1 MSKAVEL
8 GEYSDYA
15 YAAVFP
21 GLGILSTTHE
31 GIITLYR
38 DDDNDQGFIVYEAD
52 SPITALAC
60 TNDSI
65 LISCGETLKVNRY
78 RADLGKFDDASNECT
93 LPHSVSV
100 LHILDGHGF
109 LAGTDFGECYL
120 FLVNLA
126 DEVETAAPLP
136 EPILLGKLN
145 DAITSLTSSETM
157 VLMTAQNGQVLLLDI
172 ASYLQKEK
180 QPIEPSA
187 LFSTRLICAE
197 LLPPGSISYVARL
210 GSALC
215 GSDFLLPGGE
225 LALRS
230 VSRPQSPI
238 MSSPLPDNSTVINL
252 QYIVYGGDVTPSF
265 FSCVSMSQD
274 QVFSV
279 HLVRF
284 TGNKQTP
291 FLICCTQSFPNK
303 ASIVTHCIHI
313 TNKGTCRL
321 IVITASLNEGRT
333 LHRYED
339 FYVLTHTDK
348 QALKGTE
355 TTISDPLK
363 ELAAQVI
370 LGTIVEPPTK
380 KQQRA
385 RSKDIKGSELK
396 EFSEDQYTMDDGE
409 PESESGQDT
418 VIPIGKGVVEQ
429 KEERVYEAVD
439 ERTNPEGYSLLV
451 ERFAD
456 QVLQKVIIQAGSS
469 HMSSPALLVNFFVKL
484 GSATLRSWDFNSL
497 STRIEALGRSSR
509 TFLCY
514 TSKGSVQMSASDNGT
529 SFIIYCKPHTLGAR
543 EQTYTLPHPAIHAA
557 ISDYGTALLR
567 ETSLSVHPY
576 QDSPIDPEFKRE
588 WKVVLPPTLTPLA
601 CAFGDARFAVV
612 SFTNRTVIAYC
623 GGLVC
628 YSNVFA
634 CPIILLL
641 MEGSILFV
649 LSENTFYLI
658 DLEAR
663 KTILTGTS
671 PVPPA
676 HLIWGSIDESCV
688 FLYSQTGT
696 LFALNI
702 QSIFSSVTYTW
713 VPILSVAEQERKRI
727 SAIHNK
733 VYRFYTSSDVP
744 SISFSD
750 MSALRPVFYFPVDV
764 SLTDLSMYA
773 ISTYAL
779 DAKGSSDKIMTVK
792 HISTLLRGGKLA
804 KTKSSAFLD
813 ELRKAFNSDL
823 QKLNEY
829 PLQARINLPA
839 MGEFDVTSCTLS
851 PIVNAD
857 DDDIDRS
864 ERVLVLREIALN
876 ALLACSTD
884 EGVLRTAEKE
894 YDKEAIKYIN
904 LCLRAGL
911 IPRAC
916 SALQLL
922 RTREAIEMGLQLF
935 SIVGETQFVDSIAT
949 KLDDVFGQAQGNGET
964 QLVRNAE
971 IIPSGVS
978 PFLTS
983 SLWAIKGD
991 CLSMGVSSAQMKR
1004 SNLEKQ
1010 YKLMIAE
1017 VNEQLAILR
1026 TRARSIEA
1034 DEHTGGGVAILD
1046 EHPDQTSVVQSVKET
1061 QDTKE
1066 TVPQTKDSA
1075 PRAPKSRS
1083 FISTASPQ
1091 AKGLASIFS
1100 KNK

>member
-1 MSKAVEL
+1 MPTTVEL

-15 YAAVFP
+15 YAAIFP
-21 GLGILSTTHE
+21 GVGLLSTNHE
-31 GIITLYR
+31 GAITLYR
-38 DDDNDQGFIVYEAD
+38 DDNEDQGFVIYETD

-60 TNDSI
+60 ATHVI
-65 LISCGETLKVNRY
+65 LISCGETLRVNRY
-78 RADLGKFDDASNECT
+78 RTDLGRFDDVANECT

-100 LHILDGHGF
+100 IHIIDGQGF
-109 LAGTDFGECYL
+109 LVGTDFGECYL
-120 FLVNLA
+120 FLVNFD
-126 DEVETAAPLP
+126 DEIEVATPFP
-136 EPILLGKLN
+136 EPILLGKLD

-157 VLMTAQNGQVLLLDI
+157 ILMTAQNGQVLLLDI
-172 ASYLQKEK
+172 SLYLQKEK
-180 QPIEPSA
+180 QLMEPTT
-187 LFSTRLICAE
+187 LFSTRLVCAE
-197 LLPPGSISYVARL
+197 LIPPGSISYVTRL

-215 GSDFLLPGGE
+215 GSDFLLPGAE
-225 LALRS
+225 LTLRS

-238 MSSPLPDNSTVINL
+238 MSSCLPNNDIAINF
-252 QYIVYGGDVTPSF
+252 QYIIYKGDVTPAF
-265 FSCVSMSQD
+265 FTCVSMSKD
-274 QVFSV
+274 QVFSI
-279 HLVRF
+279 HLIRF

-291 FLICCTQSFPNK
+291 FIICCTKSFTNK
-303 ASIVTHCIHI
+303 ASIVAHYTTIVDQS
-313 TNKGTCRL
+313 TCRL
-321 IVITASLNEGRT
+321 IVITASINEGRS
-333 LHRYED
+333 LHIYRT
-339 FYVLTHTDK
+339 FYTLTHTDK
-348 QALKGTE
+348 QALEGAVS
-355 TTISDPLK
+355 TISDPLK

-370 LGTIVEPPTK
+370 LETIVEPPVK
-380 KQQRA
+380 KQQEPK
-385 RSKDIKGSELK
+385 SKSVKASEFN
-396 EFSEDQYTMDDGE
+396 ESSGDQYTIDDDE
-409 PESESGQDT
+409 HESENEQDT
-418 VIPIGKGVVEQ
+418 VIPIGTGILEQ
-429 KEERVYEAVD
+429 KKETIKESIDDRIS
-439 ERTNPEGYSLLV
+439 PEGYGLLV

-484 GSATLRSWDFNSL
+484 GSTTLRSWDFNSL

-514 TSKGSVQMSASDNGT
+514 TSKGSIQMSASDNGT
-529 SFIIYCKPHTLGAR
+529 SFIIYCKPHALGTR
-543 EQTYTLPHPAIHAA
+543 EQTYTLPQPAIHAA
-557 ISDYGTALLR
+557 ISNYGTAILR
-567 ETSLSVHPY
+567 ETSLSVYPY
-576 QDSPIDPEFKRE
+576 QDASIEPEFKRE

-601 CAFGDARFAVV
+601 CALGDARFAAV
-612 SFTNRTVIAYC
+612 SFNNRTLIAYY

-634 CPIILLL
+634 CPITLLL
-641 MEGSILFV
+641 MEASILFV

-676 HLIWGSIDESCV
+676 HLIWGSIDELCV

-702 QSIFSSVTYTW
+702 HSIFSSATYTW
-713 VPILSVAEQERKRI
+713 VTILSVAEQERKRI
-727 SAIHNK
+727 STIHNK
-733 VYRFYTSSDVP
+733 IYRFYTSSDVP

-750 MSALRPVFYFPVDV
+750 MSALRPVFYFPIDV

-773 ISTYAL
+773 VSTYAL

-792 HISTLLRGGKLA
+792 YISTLLRKGKST
-804 KTKSSAFLD
+804 KTKSTTFLE
-813 ELRKAFNSDL
+813 ELRRVFNSDL

-829 PLQARINLPA
+829 PLQARINLPS

-851 PIVNAD
+851 PTINAD
-857 DDDIDRS
+857 DDDIDHA

-884 EGVLRTAEKE
+884 EGALRKAEKE

-922 RTREAIEMGLQLF
+922 RTRDAIEMGLQLF
-935 SIVGETQFVDSIAT
+935 GIVGESQFVDSISA
-949 KLDDVFGQAQGNGET
+949 KLDDVFGQSQGNGET
-964 QLVRNAE
+964 QLVRNTE

-991 CLSMGVSSAQMKR
+991 CLSMGVSSAQLKR

-1017 VNEQLAILR
+1017 VNEQLAILKAR
-1026 TRARSIEA
+1026 TQSIET
-1034 DEHTGGGVAILD
+1034 DKFTGSGIAVLD
-1046 EHPDQTSVVQSVKET
+1046 ERPSQSSMVP
-1061 QDTKE
+1061 DTKE
-1066 TVPQTKDSA
+1066 VKDAQETISQIKDTI
-1075 PRAPKSRS
+1075 PRAPKSRIFTS
-1083 FISTASPQ
+1083 ATSSQ
-1091 AKGLASIFS
+1091 VKGLTSIFS
-1100 KNK
+1100 KK